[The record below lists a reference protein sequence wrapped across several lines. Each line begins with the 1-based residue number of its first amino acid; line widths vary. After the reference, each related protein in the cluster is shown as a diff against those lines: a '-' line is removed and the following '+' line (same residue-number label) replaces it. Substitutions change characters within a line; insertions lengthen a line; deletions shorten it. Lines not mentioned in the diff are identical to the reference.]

1 MSKKKMSLTQ
11 NFINKSLMGS
21 NLIKRL
27 SQENPNA
34 NIVTKKTIKQKT
46 NMLLLTLNNQQGNN
60 IKIQL

>member
-1 MSKKKMSLTQ
+1 MSLTQ